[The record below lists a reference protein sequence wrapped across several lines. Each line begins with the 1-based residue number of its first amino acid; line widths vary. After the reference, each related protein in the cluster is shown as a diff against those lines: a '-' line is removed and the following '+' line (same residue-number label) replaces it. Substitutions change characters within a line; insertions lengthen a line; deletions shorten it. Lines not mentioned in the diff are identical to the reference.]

1 MCFTLAMSLCT
12 DVSCC
17 APGRL
22 LAVHSVAVPRLRLL
36 TWASRD
42 DQPCTAYTHI
52 GMVSSGASSTSQQVL
67 PWKCC
72 ANPLD
77 VKLGTPEHSLYPK
90 HEFVDS
96 SVQAVYQHVLT
107 QSQAALSQAALHSM
121 DTWTKEP

>member
-1 MCFTLAMSLCT
+1 
-12 DVSCC
+12 
-17 APGRL
+17 
-22 LAVHSVAVPRLRLL
+22 
-36 TWASRD
+36 
-42 DQPCTAYTHI
+42 
-52 GMVSSGASSTSQQVL
+52 MVSSGASSTSQQVL

-96 SVQAVYQHVLT
+96 SVQAVCQHVLT